1 MHEKK
6 VKKLLQEFE
15 DLGFDEVHRNFINLL
30 KTEEKAPKKPVDR
43 EILLKNLENKFKNCK
58 RCPLGESRL
67 NFVFGEGSA
76 FAKVMF
82 VGEGPGF
89 QEDHKGRPFVGR
101 AGSLLTRIIENG
113 MRLKREDVY
122 ITNIVKCHPMKDPSN
137 PEKRG
142 NDRPPT
148 GDEVSMCSPI
158 LIEQIRI
165 IKPLVICA
173 LGGPSAKYFLKTE
186 KGINM
191 LRGKVYEINPIPQEP
206 EYSVKLVPTYHPA
219 YLLRNPSAKKLE
231 WEDIKIVMKIIGLKT
246 G

>member
-1 MHEKK
+1 MQGKK
-6 VKKLLQEFE
+6 VKKFLQELQ
-15 DLGFDEVHRNFINLL
+15 DLGFDAVHRDFVKLL
-30 KTEEKAPKKPVDR
+30 KAERKNQGEGR
-43 EILLKNLENKFKNCK
+43 EILLKKLEDKFRTCK
-58 RCPLGESRL
+58 RCPLGESRI

-76 FAKVMF
+76 FSKVMF

-89 QEDHKGRPFVGR
+89 EEDHRGKPFVGR
-101 AGSLLTRIIENG
+101 AGALLTRIIENG
-113 MRLKREDVY
+113 MRIKREDVY

-148 GDEVSMCSPI
+148 DEEVLKCSPI
-158 LIEQIRI
+158 LTEQIRI

-173 LGGPSAKYFLKTE
+173 LGGPSARYFLKTDR
-186 KGINM
+186 GINS
-191 LRGKVYEINPIPQEP
+191 LRGKVYEINPVPQEP

-219 YLLRNPSAKKLE
+219 YLLRNPSAKKLT